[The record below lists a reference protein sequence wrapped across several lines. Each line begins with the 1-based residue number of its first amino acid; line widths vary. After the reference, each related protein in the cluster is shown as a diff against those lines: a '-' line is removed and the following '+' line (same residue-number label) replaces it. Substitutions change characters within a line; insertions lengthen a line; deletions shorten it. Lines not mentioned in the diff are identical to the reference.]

1 MGLSPGK
8 GHQGGARNSRNLQAN
23 KTGHYKNLGDD
34 GEYQMET
41 NICLKMIT
49 EFSKNFG
56 VHDC

>member
-23 KTGHYKNLGDD
+23 KTGHYKNLGDE

-41 NICLKMIT
+41 NIDNSHSNM
-49 EFSKNFG
+49 SDSNNR
-56 VHDC
+56 